1 MQLTIHCGRITP
13 VFQERYRR
21 FMDNLPRL
29 YQAMGQAYITFIQHN
44 VENEQ
49 SPDGVK
55 WAQLSPVTA
64 NRKVNKKDRR
74 GFHPIL
80 RVTGRMT
87 NLYCRILGDGVHVG
101 TNVKYAPLHQFGGRA
116 GRNHAATVPA
126 RPWLFTRSGGIP
138 QRFRQRLENMV
149 ERELQKCLS

>member
-1 MQLTIHCGRITP
+1 MQLSISCGNISWHY
-13 VFQERYRR
+13 VERYRK
-21 FMDNLPRL
+21 FLANLPRL

-55 WAQLSPVTA
+55 WAQLSPATA
-64 NRKVNKKDRR
+64 RRKVNRTQRR
-74 GFHPIL
+74 GYHPIL

-87 NLYCRILGDGVHVG
+87 NLYAKVDSNGVTVG

-116 GRNHAATVPA
+116 GRNHVATIPA
-126 RPWLFTRSGGIP
+126 RPWLFTRSGGVP
-138 QRFRQRLENMV
+138 ERFKQRLENMV
-149 ERELQKCLS
+149 ERELQRCLS